1 MSTSLQ
7 IHLRVLV
14 FKVRPF
20 WVKMVMVSEQSNGL
34 CKFELLL
41 ISTTEECTKCLVQA
55 GRDMKFLGFSMAT
68 CFVGGSIMLLV
79 GVLNFSS

>member
-1 MSTSLQ
+1 M
-7 IHLRVLV
+7 
-14 FKVRPF
+14 
-20 WVKMVMVSEQSNGL
+20 
-34 CKFELLL
+34 L
-41 ISTTEECTKCLVQA
+41 ISTIEEYTECLVQA